1 MAAATVPAWML
12 ETQQLESAIEVKR
25 VEKYGTGA
33 KQTKVTAWIGGMPAA
48 LAEDEAALHKLLA
61 AFGSKRQ
68 RPASSQRLTNPGVW
82 RPFTTWTRWSG

>member
-33 KQTKVTAWIGGMPAA
+33 RG
-48 LAEDEAALHKLLA
+48 L
-61 AFGSKRQ
+61 
-68 RPASSQRLTNPGVW
+68 
-82 RPFTTWTRWSG
+82 SG